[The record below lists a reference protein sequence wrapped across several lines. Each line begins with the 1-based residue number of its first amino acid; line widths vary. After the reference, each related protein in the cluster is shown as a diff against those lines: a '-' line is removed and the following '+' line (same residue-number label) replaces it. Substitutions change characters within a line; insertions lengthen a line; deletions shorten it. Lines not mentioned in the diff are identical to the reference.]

1 MNIHNVSLT
10 ISAVRPNQYPTTG
23 YMEFAFAGR
32 SNVGKSSMINKL
44 LNRKSL
50 ARVSGTPGKTITI
63 NFYNIDDTIYLVDL
77 PGYGY
82 AQRSKSETEKWGKM
96 MEDYLANREP
106 LVQTILLVDSR
117 HKPTKDDIT
126 MANWIRHYHKNLIVV
141 ATKMDKL
148 KKREIEPNL
157 QRIWETLEMGEDD
170 ILVPF
175 STQDDEG
182 KYTVWDMIEMMR
194 AGELYYSDDE
204 ESEETEE

>member
-1 MNIHNVSLT
+1 MNIHNASITV
-10 ISAVRPNQYPTTG
+10 SAVNKKQYPTNG
-23 YMEFAFAGR
+23 LKEFAFAGR
-32 SNVGKSSMINKL
+32 SNVGKSSLINKL

-50 ARVSGTPGKTITI
+50 ARVSGTPGKTATI

-117 HKPTKDDIT
+117 HKPTKDDVT
-126 MANWIRHYHKNLIVV
+126 MAEWIRHYHDRLIVV
-141 ATKMDKL
+141 ATKFDKL
-148 KKREIEPNL
+148 KKSEMEPNL
-157 QRIWETLEMGEDD
+157 ELIWQTLDMGEED

-175 STQDDEG
+175 STKDDEG
-182 KYTVWDMIEMMR
+182 KFTVWDMIEMMR
-194 AGELYYSDDE
+194 LPKYE
-204 ESEETEE
+204 E